1 MEKSF
6 KLEIVTP
13 DKKFYNDE
21 VEMIVINTKR
31 GKMGILK
38 NHAPMLFAVTAGAIK
53 IRKNDEDKKAFVS
66 EGFMEVRDNVVT
78 LMVDAAEWPE
88 EIDINRALRA
98 KERAEENLKR
108 ELAEKEYIKSKAAL
122 LRAVERIKVTKKSI

>member
-13 DKKFYNDE
+13 DKKFYVDE
-21 VEMIVINTKR
+21 VEMVVVNTKR

-38 NHAPMLFAVTAGAIK
+38 NHEQMFFAVTAGSIK
-53 IRKNDEDKKAFVS
+53 IRKNDVDKIAFVS
-66 EGFMEVRDNVVT
+66 EGFMEVRNNFVT

-88 EIDINRALRA
+88 EIDVNRAIRA